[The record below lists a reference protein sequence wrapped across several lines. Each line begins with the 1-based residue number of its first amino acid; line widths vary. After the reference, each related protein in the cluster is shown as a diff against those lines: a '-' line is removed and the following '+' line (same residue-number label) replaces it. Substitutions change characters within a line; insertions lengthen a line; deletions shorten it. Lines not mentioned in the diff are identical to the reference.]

1 MNLYTLFISLY
12 LSFGAGTNYYT
23 PVQKSSLQDSIKKG
37 KVVYESFCMTCHMAN
52 GEGLPKA
59 FPPLAKADY
68 LMNKRAE
75 SIKAIKYGLSGTIVV
90 NGNTFKGSMAP
101 LGLSDKQ
108 VADVMNYITNS
119 WGNQNDKMV
128 TEKEVSEIR
137 P

>member
-1 MNLYTLFISLY
+1 MNLYTLFMALV
-12 LSFGAGTNYYT
+12 LSSGTNEYIG
-23 PVQKSSLQDSIKKG
+23 LQNAAQQESIKNG
-37 KVVYESFCMTCHMAN
+37 KMVYENFCMTCHMPN
-52 GEGLPKA
+52 GEGIPKA

-68 LMNKRAE
+68 LMNNRTE
-75 SIKAIKYGLSGTIVV
+75 SIKAIKYGMAGTIVV

-101 LGLSDKQ
+101 LGLSDKE

>member
-1 MNLYTLFISLY
+1 MNLYNLFMVLY
-12 LSFGAGTNYYT
+12 LALGANEYT
-23 PVQKSSLQDSIKKG
+23 PVQNAAQQDSIKKG
-37 KVVYESFCMTCHMAN
+37 KVVYENFCMTCHMAN
-52 GEGLPKA
+52 GEGIPRA

-68 LMNKRAE
+68 LMNNRTE

-101 LGLSDKQ
+101 MGLSDKE

>member
-1 MNLYTLFISLY
+1 MVLY
-12 LSFGAGTNYYT
+12 LALGANEYT
-23 PVQKSSLQDSIKKG
+23 PVQNAAQQDSIKKG
-37 KVVYESFCMTCHMAN
+37 KVVYENFCMTCHMAN
-52 GEGLPKA
+52 GEGIPRA

-68 LMNKRAE
+68 LMNNRTE

-101 LGLSDKQ
+101 MGLSDKE

>member
-1 MNLYTLFISLY
+1 MALFLSLGANEYTS
-12 LSFGAGTNYYT
+12 
-23 PVQKSSLQDSIKKG
+23 VQNASHQESIKKG
-37 KVVYESFCMTCHMAN
+37 KVVYENFCMTCHMAN
-52 GEGLPKA
+52 GEGIPRA

-68 LMNKRAE
+68 LMNNRKE

-90 NGNTFKGSMAP
+90 NGDTFKGSMAP
-101 LGLSDKQ
+101 LGLSDKE

-119 WGNQNDKMV
+119 WGNKNDKMV